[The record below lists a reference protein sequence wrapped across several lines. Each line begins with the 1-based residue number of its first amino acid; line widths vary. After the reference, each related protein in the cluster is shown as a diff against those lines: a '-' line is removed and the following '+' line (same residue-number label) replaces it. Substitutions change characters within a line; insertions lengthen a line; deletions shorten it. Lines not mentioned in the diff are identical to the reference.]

1 MPMLRDGE
9 QMVDMLRT
17 NFSIS
22 AAAKYSQNSIISFDS
37 SMPNLYYY
45 IRMGKLNLHNP
56 ILNAQEHGKF
66 FIHSVYNEI
75 I

>member
-45 IRMGKLNLHNP
+45 IRMGKLNLYITQYLTHKNMANF
-56 ILNAQEHGKF
+56 LYTL
-66 FIHSVYNEI
+66 FIMK
-75 I
+75 